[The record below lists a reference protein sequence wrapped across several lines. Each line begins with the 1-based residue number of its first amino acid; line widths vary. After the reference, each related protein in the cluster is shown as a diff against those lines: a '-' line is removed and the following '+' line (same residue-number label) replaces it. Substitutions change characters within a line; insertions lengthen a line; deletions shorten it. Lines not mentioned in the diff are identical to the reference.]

1 VQPTPPDLKP
11 YSRGLGWAGAAPSAR
26 RAGQVTTFRYDKGRI
41 GANARLARRCR
52 ATPARC
58 NELVIWIGTNDDCIQ
73 TDSAATATAE
83 AQSYLSQQLM
93 VGWKIT
99 WIAMVPRDASY
110 CT

>member
-1 VQPTPPDLKP
+1 
-11 YSRGLGWAGAAPSAR
+11 
-26 RAGQVTTFRYDKGRI
+26 
-41 GANARLARRCR
+41 
-52 ATPARC
+52 
-58 NELVIWIGTNDDCIQ
+58 VIWIGTNDDCIQ